1 MTARDATVF
10 VCGGRPV
17 DHGVCD
23 CGARAVGRC
32 AFALRGRLR
41 GKTCNRAKCAKC
53 GVLVDGAV
61 HCPAHARMAG
71 AEGVVR

>member
-1 MTARDATVF
+1 MKGSGFTF
-10 VCGGRPV
+10 FSCGRPV

-32 AFALRGRLR
+32 CFALRGRLA
-41 GKTCNRAKCAKC
+41 GKTCNRPKCARC
-53 GVLVDGAV
+53 SVDVGGRV
-61 HCPAHARMAG
+61 HCPPHARLAG